1 MDAEFWENAKPRF
14 VQPQEEEITPTQ
26 QEYQILIHC
35 LVNRSRA
42 LKQPTDKKYC
52 TNQYYAQRNY
62 TPEQIPLDRVCEETL
77 LQGFQFVPGEFTHN
91 PDPDIGI
98 RDTVNWQSQ
107 QLFLVEFDNTTE
119 NTLDAFITARPFLQQ
134 HAWFLTESLRS
145 RYNDPDDKKCNG
157 QLRVR
162 VALCMPHAVKTLE
175 ERDWI
180 YEAFVK
186 DLPGCD
192 DGSAISVTNGGLGKR
207 NPEHIKIGKIVGI
220 DWFNR
225 AIDTGMKAEQEK
237 KAEQKRIAEAYKRKQ
252 TQRPAKGFTER
263 EGELPLE
270 ALAKT
275 DPGPFLQSLGVSPKS
290 ESGKYH
296 RWGRTEKRGDTALSI
311 WRSDFGYYQ
320 IRVFANSIPVPPAV
334 SGAMP
339 FTRFYCFHEL
349 NTDIEGLKPN
359 TDTWKQINAELA
371 TRGYGTWLSDTQFHA
386 KNKSLSRKTQTYQ
399 SHQHQ
404 RKSTARILYHE
415 HKSARKGVR
424 TRRSRERA

>member
-1 MDAEFWENAKPRF
+1 MDAEFWEKVKPRF
-14 VQPQEEEITPTQ
+14 VQSQQEQITPTQ
-26 QEYQILIHC
+26 QENQILIHC

-42 LKQPTDKKYC
+42 LEQPIDKKYC
-52 TNQYYAQRNY
+52 TNQYYAHQNY
-62 TPEQIPLDRVCEETL
+62 TPEQIPINRVCEETL
-77 LQGFQFVPGEFTHN
+77 LKGYQFIPGEFTHN

-107 QLFLVEFDNTTE
+107 QLFLVEFDNPTE
-119 NTLDAFITARPFLQQ
+119 NTLDAFITACPFLQQ
-134 HAWFLTESLRS
+134 HAWLLTESLRS
-145 RYNDPDDKKCNG
+145 RYNDPNDEKCNG
-157 QLRVR
+157 QLRMR
-162 VALCMPHAVKTLE
+162 VAFCMPHAVKSLE

-180 YEAFVK
+180 YQALVK
-186 DLPGCD
+186 ELSGCD
-192 DGSAISVTNGGLGKR
+192 DGSAISVTNGGLGKH
-207 NPEHIKIGKIVGI
+207 NAEHIKIGKIVGI

-225 AIDTGMKAEQEK
+225 AIDTGKKAELEK
-237 KAEQKRIAEAYKRKQ
+237 QAEQKRIAEEYKRKQ
-252 TQRPAKGFTER
+252 TERATKGFTER

-275 DPGPFLQSLGVSPKS
+275 DPSPFLQSLGVSPKS

-349 NTDIEGLKPN
+349 NTDIEGLKPD
-359 TDTWKQINAELA
+359 TDTWKKINAELA
-371 TRGYGTWLSDTQFHA
+371 TRGYGTWLSDTEFHA
-386 KNKSLSRKTQTYQ
+386 KNKSLPRKTQTRA
-399 SHQHQ
+399 SWLD
-404 RKSTARILYHE
+404 RST
-415 HKSARKGVR
+415 S
-424 TRRSRERA
+424 RRNTWVK

>member
-1 MDAEFWENAKPRF
+1 MDAEFWEKVKPRF
-14 VQPQEEEITPTQ
+14 VQPQEGKITPTQ

-42 LKQPTDKKYC
+42 LERPTDKKYC
-52 TNQYYAQRNY
+52 TNQYYDHHNY
-62 TPEQIPLDRVCEETL
+62 TVEQIPLNRVCEETL
-77 LQGFQFVPGEFTHN
+77 LQGFQFIPGEFTHN
-91 PDPDIGI
+91 PNPDIGI

-107 QLFLVEFDNTTE
+107 QLFLVEFDNPTE
-119 NTLDAFITARPFLQQ
+119 NTADAFISTRPFLQQ

-145 RYNDPDDKKCNG
+145 RYNDPNDEKCNG

-162 VALCMPHAVKTLE
+162 AAFCMPHAIKDLE

-180 YEAFVK
+180 YQALLK

-192 DGSAISVTNGGLGKR
+192 DGSAISVTNGGLGKY
-207 NPEHIKIGKIVGI
+207 NAKHIKIGKIVGI

-225 AIDTGMKAEQEK
+225 AIDTGKKVEQEK
-237 KAEQKRIAEAYKRKQ
+237 QAEQKRIAEEYKRKQ
-252 TQRPAKGFTER
+252 TESAAKGFTER

-275 DPGPFLQSLGVSPKS
+275 DPSPFLQSLGLSPKS
-290 ESGKYH
+290 ESRKYH

-311 WRSDFGYYQ
+311 WQSDFGYYQ

-349 NTDIEGLKPN
+349 NTDIEGLKPD
-359 TDTWKQINAELA
+359 TDTWKQINADLA
-371 TRGYGTWLSDTQFHA
+371 NRGYGTWLTDEEFIAKHA
-386 KNKSLSRKTQTYQ
+386 VQKARSEKIETRASWLDRSTSR
-399 SHQHQ
+399 
-404 RKSTARILYHE
+404 
-415 HKSARKGVR
+415 
-424 TRRSRERA
+424 RRNTWVK

>member
-1 MDAEFWENAKPRF
+1 MDAEFWKKAKPSF
-14 VQPQEEEITPTQ
+14 VQPQKEVITPTQ
-26 QEYQILIHC
+26 EECQIPIHC
-35 LVNRSRA
+35 LVNRSRT
-42 LKQPTDKKYC
+42 LEQPTDKKYC

-62 TPEQIPLDRVCEETL
+62 IPEEIPLDRVCEETL

-91 PDPDIGI
+91 SDPDIGI
-98 RDTVNWQSQ
+98 RNTVNWQSQ
-107 QLFLVEFDNTTE
+107 QLFLVEFDNITE

-134 HAWFLTESLRS
+134 HAWLVTESLRS
-145 RYNDPDDKKCNG
+145 RYNDPNDDTCNG
-157 QLRVR
+157 HPRVR

-180 YEAFVK
+180 YEALVK

-207 NPEHIKIGKIVGI
+207 NSEHIKIGRIVGI
-220 DWFNR
+220 DWFHR
-225 AIDTGMKAEQEK
+225 AIDTGKKAEQVK
-237 KAEQKRIAEAYKRKQ
+237 QAEQKRIAEAYKRKQ
-252 TQRPAKGFTER
+252 TQHTAKGGLER
-263 EGELPLE
+263 ERELPLE

-275 DPGPFLQSLGVSPKS
+275 DPGHFLQSLGLSPKS

-334 SGAMP
+334 SSAMP

-349 NTDIEGLKPN
+349 NTDIEGLKTD
-359 TDTWKQINAELA
+359 TDTWKQINAALA
-371 TRGYGTWLSDTQFHA
+371 TRGYGTWLSDTEFHA
-386 KNKSLSRKTQTYQ
+386 KNTSISRKTETYQ
-399 SHQHQ
+399 SHQYQ
-404 RKSTARILYHE
+404 RKSTARTLYHE
-415 HKSARKGVR
+415 HKNARKGVR
-424 TRRSRERA
+424 SRRSRERN